1 MTHQVALKQ
10 ENLFEKL
17 YINGFIDEGEYQAGL
32 RFKWLNRK
40 IRSLI
45 SSPQLSQV
53 RLEAPHLRTSF
64 EVDESYA
71 QAIEKE
77 WRNAWLTVNS
87 AGKKVKKLIENFIVH
102 DLEKLHTFYDLKLLK
117 SGLQAL
123 EDLFRKKSTG

>member
-10 ENLFEKL
+10 ENIFENL
-17 YINGFIDEGEYQAGL
+17 YIKGFIDEGEYQAGL

-45 SSPQLSQV
+45 SSPQLSQAQ
-53 RLEAPHLRTSF
+53 LEDPHLRTSF
-64 EVDESYA
+64 AVDESYA

-87 AGKKVKKLIENFIVH
+87 AGKK
-102 DLEKLHTFYDLKLLK
+102 
-117 SGLQAL
+117 
-123 EDLFRKKSTG
+123 